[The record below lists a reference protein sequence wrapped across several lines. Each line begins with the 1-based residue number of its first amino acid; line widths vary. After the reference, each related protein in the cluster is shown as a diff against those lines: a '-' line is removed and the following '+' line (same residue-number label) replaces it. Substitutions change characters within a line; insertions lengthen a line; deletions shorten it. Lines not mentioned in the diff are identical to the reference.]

1 MKIHIETERLI
12 LRDLTELD
20 LQGIFEL
27 DSDPEVHSYLGN
39 KPIKTLK
46 EAKEIIDFIILQYRK
61 NGIGRWAV
69 IEKENGN
76 FIGWSGLK
84 YINDLT
90 NDRTQYYDLGY
101 RFIKKYWG
109 KGFATESAMACLSF
123 GFNRLEQK
131 DIFAI
136 ADTGNLASNK
146 ILQKIGMTYINEFDY
161 KNVPHNFYEINK
173 GNWIKNHSK
182 P

>member
-12 LRDLTELD
+12 LRDLTEQD

-39 KPIKTLK
+39 KPIKTLI

-69 IEKENGN
+69 IEKESGN
-76 FIGWSGLK
+76 FIGWSGFK
-84 YINDLT
+84 YINDVI

-109 KGFATESAMACLSF
+109 KGFATESAMACLNF
-123 GFNRLEQK
+123 GFNKLEQK

-136 ADTGNLASNK
+136 ADSRNLASNK
-146 ILQKIGMTYINEFDY
+146 ILQKIGMTNINEFDY
-161 KNVPHNFYEINK
+161 ENVPHNFYEINK
-173 GNWIKNHSK
+173 SNWIKNHSK

>member
-12 LRDLTELD
+12 LRDLTEQD

-39 KPIKTLK
+39 KPIKTLI

-69 IEKENGN
+69 IEKESGN
-76 FIGWSGLK
+76 FIGWSGFK
-84 YINDLT
+84 YINDVI

-109 KGFATESAMACLSF
+109 KGFATESAMACLNF
-123 GFNRLEQK
+123 GFNKLEQK

-136 ADTGNLASNK
+136 ADSRNLASNK
-146 ILQKIGMTYINEFDY
+146 ILQKIGMTNINEFDY
-161 KNVPHNFYEINK
+161 ENVPHNFYEIHRS
-173 GNWIKNHSK
+173 NWIKTHSK